1 MQSQIAMIVIG
12 LTACIVLFD
21 GWKLRRAHLDIPNLG
36 QFPTGGMAWKSQVG
50 QELVRNVTML
60 GAIVVMIAAP
70 WFSLNEAAHRC
81 IGSSFSTFYS
91 RFMVVG

>member
-60 GAIVVMIAAP
+60 GAIVVMIVAP
-70 WFSLNEAAHRC
+70 WFLAERSGTETVSYTHLPLPTTPNE
-81 IGSSFSTFYS
+81 
-91 RFMVVG
+91 